1 MAIDEWLLDQAVA
14 GAGPALRLYHWQRSC
29 VSLGYHQRRI
39 PEHWQHPPA
48 AELAPEGLEW
58 VRRPSGGR
66 AVLHAGSLTYA
77 LVWPAAPA
85 DRALAYA
92 LACGWLRQ
100 AFQALGL
107 PLSHGRQ
114 VATRD
119 RASCFAT
126 GTPADL
132 VHACGAKRIGSAQL
146 WRRGCLLQHGSVL
159 LQPPAPLWRW
169 LFGEPPPALPALGKG
184 MDGLQALLRQAAQ
197 DHLPCASGGLQT
209 LPLAPDELAQALER
223 GGRYRLAEAV
233 AGVAALP
240 ASTSPELSITR
251 AT

>member
-14 GAGPALRLYHWQRSC
+14 GGGPALRFYRWQRAS

-48 AELAPEGLEW
+48 PEIAPEGLEW

-66 AVLHAGSLTYA
+66 AVLHAGCLTYA
-77 LVWPAAPA
+77 LVWPGAPA

-92 LACGWLRQ
+92 LACGWLRET
-100 AFQALGL
+100 FQALGL

-114 VATRD
+114 LASRD
-119 RASCFAT
+119 RASCFAS

-159 LQPPAPLWRW
+159 LQPPAPLWTW
-169 LFGEPPPALPALGKG
+169 LFGEPPPALPELGMG
-184 MDGLQALLRQAAQ
+184 IEPLEARLREAAQ
-197 DHLPCASGGLQT
+197 THLPCASGGLQSR
-209 LPLAPDELAQALER
+209 PLAADELAQALER

-233 AGVAALP
+233 AGLAASP
-240 ASTSPELSITR
+240 SSTSPELSIRR

>member
-1 MAIDEWLLDQAVA
+1 MAIDAWLLDQAVA
-14 GAGPALRLYHWQRSC
+14 GAGPALRFYQWQRCS
-29 VSLGYHQRRI
+29 VSLGFHQRRI
-39 PEHWQHPPA
+39 PEHWRHPPDP
-48 AELAPEGLEW
+48 ELAPEGLDW

-77 LVWPAAPA
+77 LVWPGAPA
-85 DRALAYA
+85 DRALAYS
-92 LACGWLRQ
+92 LACAWLRET
-100 AFQALGL
+100 FQSLGL
-107 PLSHGRQ
+107 PLGHGRQ

-159 LQPPAPLWRW
+159 LQPPAPLWQW
-169 LFGEPPPALPALGKG
+169 LFGEPPPALPELDRGIEAL
-184 MDGLQALLRQAAQ
+184 QELLRQAARA
-197 DHLPCASGGLQT
+197 HLPCASGEMQSRSLS
-209 LPLAPDELAQALER
+209 ADELAQALAL
-223 GGRYRLAEAV
+223 GDRYRLADA
-233 AGVAALP
+233 AAALA
-240 ASTSPELSITR
+240 ASPSFTSPELSIRR